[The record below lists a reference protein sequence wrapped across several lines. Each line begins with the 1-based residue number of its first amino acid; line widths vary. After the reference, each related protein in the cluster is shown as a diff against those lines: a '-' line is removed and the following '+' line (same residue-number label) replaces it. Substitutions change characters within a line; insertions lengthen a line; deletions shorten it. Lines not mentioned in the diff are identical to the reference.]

1 MSIYIKKKVAFLLAM
16 TILSGAAFSKQTA
29 KIDEIVDKIIEEKKR
44 NYLGLSVEA
53 GISMPFFYQP
63 LSVNPEFFNG
73 IITCPSAGIGT
84 QAKYEISSTNIVL
97 SSMFTYNWLGTTSSS
112 FWGNCD
118 FNGMKGTSWS
128 FMGGLGYS
136 FKSKSGGF
144 HFVPSAVA
152 GMHNVKLNGS
162 MQLTSLDT
170 VLLKNDYEYSATDFE
185 AGVDL
190 YFMKKFN
197 DLWGISL
204 SIMPLFTLG
213 STGSLNVTDYIKF
226 KEWDA
231 DCSPET
237 GSFILDS
244 KINFVLYL

>member
-1 MSIYIKKKVAFLLAM
+1 M
-16 TILSGAAFSKQTA
+16 
-29 KIDEIVDKIIEEKKR
+29 
-44 NYLGLSVEA
+44 
-53 GISMPFFYQP
+53 
-63 LSVNPEFFNG
+63 
-73 IITCPSAGIGT
+73 
-84 QAKYEISSTNIVL
+84 
-97 SSMFTYNWLGTTSSS
+97 
-112 FWGNCD
+112 
-118 FNGMKGTSWS
+118 
-128 FMGGLGYS
+128 
-136 FKSKSGGF
+136 
-144 HFVPSAVA
+144 
-152 GMHNVKLNGS
+152 
-162 MQLTSLDT
+162 
-170 VLLKNDYEYSATDFE
+170 KNDYEYSATDFE